1 MPILIN
7 NPRIRNYYKKLRP
20 LFEDPR
26 ASAYFMLILSLFTLS
41 FFGAFAIKPA
51 LGTITQLRKELADSQ
66 EVSQKLQEKN
76 KNLLKLQM
84 EYQELEPDLPL
95 VLSALPQQVEAPTL
109 LLKVRALATL
119 NNLQITGLQF
129 AKSSLSEIPGSSQSV
144 TLSSTFSLTA
154 TGTYQNI
161 NKFLADLAS
170 LDRIITFNKLGIT
183 RSISGGLDSLTL
195 QFTGK
200 AYHLF

>member
-26 ASAYFMLILSLFTLS
+26 ASAYFILILSLFTLS

-51 LGTITQLRKELADSQ
+51 LGTITQLRRELTDSQ

-76 KNLLKLQM
+76 KNLLKLQR
-84 EYQELEPDLPL
+84 EYQKVEPDLPL
-95 VLSALPQQVEAPTL
+95 VFSALPQQVEAPTL
-109 LLKVRALATL
+109 LLKVRALATF
-119 NNLQITGLQF
+119 NNLEIQGLQF
-129 AKSSLSEIPGSSQSV
+129 AKSPLSEVPGGSQVPPSSN
-144 TLSSTFSLTA
+144 FSLTA

-183 RSISGGLDSLTL
+183 RSIGGELDSLTL
-195 QFTGK
+195 QFIGK
-200 AYHLF
+200 VYHLF